1 MRNKSILNRDYA
13 LLLLLF
19 VVFILI
25 RSVNF
30 NHFFSFVYDQAN
42 FSTSALEI
50 FRDRKV
56 QLIGPSISINLGG
69 REIFQGGII
78 YYFFLIFLLLGHFD
92 PKLSTYLFIFFSGL
106 MIVPLYYGIKLMHS
120 KNDAIFMSIL
130 YAIFPIYIHGTMSL
144 WNPHFQFALTPILL
158 YLMGIYKV
166 TKRRAIFFALSFFA
180 GFLLQFHYQYIV
192 VILGLFIY
200 YFLIKKLG
208 IRNIPIFILG
218 LALGFS
224 PMILFELRNKFYNL
238 NTILLFL
245 SHYKDVFGKGNPI
258 GANVHYFLSISLFL
272 FMAIGS
278 ILRNQLNKIKLICI
292 FVVLLTWSTLLYVI
306 FPSENSVVKDW
317 SYDDELKVYNIIK
330 NSTITNYN
338 ISSFYNATA
347 TTQKYFLKRD
357 EIRIN
362 FDDYRSN
369 KYLYVIYYKDVDFKT
384 NRAYEMNTFN
394 PSIVIKKW
402 QINEKYDLIL
412 SQRI

>member
-1 MRNKSILNRDYA
+1 MHNKRILNKDQI
-13 LLLLLF
+13 LLLLF
-19 VVFILI
+19 FAVFILI
-25 RSVNF
+25 RTINF

-120 KNDAIFMSIL
+120 KNAAVFMAIL

-144 WNPHFQFALTPILL
+144 WNPHFQFALTPILI
-158 YLMGIYKV
+158 YVMGMHHVRKSKIL
-166 TKRRAIFFALSFFA
+166 FLALSFFA

-200 YFLIKKLG
+200 YFMIKKLG

-278 ILRNQLNKIKLICI
+278 ILRNQLNKMKLICI

-306 FPSENSVVKDW
+306 FPSENAVVKDW

-357 EIRIN
+357 SIN
-362 FDDYRSN
+362 INYDDYRSN

-394 PSIVIKKW
+394 PSIVINKW

>member
-1 MRNKSILNRDYA
+1 MHIKRILNKDQI
-13 LLLLLF
+13 LLLLF
-19 VVFILI
+19 FAVFILI
-25 RSVNF
+25 RTINF
-30 NHFFSFVYDQAN
+30 NHFFSFVYDQAS

-50 FRDRKV
+50 FREKKI
-56 QLIGPSISINLGG
+56 QLIGPSISINFGG
-69 REIFQGGII
+69 REIFQGGVI
-78 YYFFLIFLLLGHFD
+78 YYFFLFFLLLAKFD
-92 PKLSTYLFIFFSGL
+92 PKIATYLFVVASGL
-106 MIVPLYYGIKLMHS
+106 MIVPLYYGVKLMHS
-120 KNDAIFMSIL
+120 KNNAIFMSIL
-130 YAIFPIYIHGTMSL
+130 YAIFPAYIHGTMSL

-200 YFLIKKLG
+200 YFMIKKLG
-208 IRNIPIFILG
+208 IRNIPIFTLG
-218 LALGFS
+218 LVLGFS
-224 PMILFELRNKFYNL
+224 PMILFELRNKFYNV

-245 SHYKDVFGKGNPI
+245 THYKDVFEKGNSI

-272 FMAIGS
+272 FMVIGS
-278 ILRNQLNKIKLICI
+278 ILKNQLNNKILICL
-292 FVVLLTWSTLLYVI
+292 FALLLSWSTFVYII
-306 FPSENSVVKDW
+306 FPSENTVVKDW

-369 KYLYVIYYKDVDFKT
+369 KYLYVIYYKDIDFRT

-402 QINEKYDLIL
+402 QINEKYDLLL